1 MKDLS
6 IDINI
11 NIGEYLVLSD
21 IDGKNERLPFSLSL
35 FKFLKFKSS
44 TSGLCDNL
52 ARPIYNLMK

>member
-35 FKFLKFKSS
+35 F
-44 TSGLCDNL
+44 
-52 ARPIYNLMK
+52 